1 MSGAG
6 RLDAAQLDL
15 LVAIDDTGS
24 LSRAGQ
30 RLGTDQPRVSRGLR
44 RVEEHLGVAVFE
56 RAARGTRPTPEGRE
70 VLRHARTALAALHRL
85 DARADL
91 PLPRQLR
98 LLTHLVDGRG
108 LATALRGDRP
118 DLEIRQAPADPDG
131 AVAALEQGTAD
142 VLVAARLPGAA
153 WPRPPGVAETVVAEV
168 PVMVLLGPRHPLARL
183 PVLDPG
189 DLEGARWV
197 VLGDRSGAAL
207 LAEWAALGVRAAV
220 RHRADGPDEAFPLL
234 RGGRAVLWAPPTS
247 IHRPGIVARP
257 YRGAS
262 SAAVVVQHVPG
273 GPVGE
278 LVPAVLAAVGEL
290 VRVRLERAAE
300 GVDS

>member
-1 MSGAG
+1 MTGAG
-6 RLDAAQLDL
+6 RLDAAQLGL
-15 LVAIDDTGS
+15 LVAIDDAGS

-30 RLGTDQPRVSRGLR
+30 RLGIDQPRVSRGLR
-44 RVEEHLGVAVFE
+44 RIEEHLGVAVFE
-56 RAARGTRPTPEGRE
+56 RAAGGTRPTPEGRE
-70 VLRHARTALAALHRL
+70 VLRHARTALDALHRL

-91 PLPRQLR
+91 PPPRHLR

-108 LATALRGDRP
+108 LATALRGTRP
-118 DLEIRQAPADPDG
+118 DLEVRQAPADPDEAVG
-131 AVAALEQGTAD
+131 ALGQRTAD
-142 VLVAARLPGAA
+142 VLVAARLPGAR
-153 WPRPPGVAETVVAEV
+153 WPLPDGVAETVVAEV

-183 PVLDPG
+183 PVLGPD
-189 DLEGARWV
+189 DLVDARWI

-207 LAEWAALGVRAAV
+207 RAECAALGVEAAV
-220 RHRADGPDEAFPLL
+220 RHRLRGPDDAFPLL
-234 RGGRAVLWAPPTS
+234 RSGRAVLWAPPTA

-273 GPVGE
+273 DPAAE
-278 LVPAVLAAVGEL
+278 LVPTVLAAVGAL
-290 VRVRLERAAE
+290 TRQRLERAVE